1 LKNAKAYNN
10 GKATA
15 EDVGVKA
22 VDELTLEVTLEKP
35 TAYFIDL
42 LCVTAYYPV
51 RKDVVEA
58 ETVWTKSAST
68 YVCNGPFMLSEIKP
82 NEKYILARNPNYVDA
97 SNVKLDVL
105 EMVFIEAPEAELAA
119 YMSGAIDVSDN
130 MSPEAVASY
139 KTSAEFYSVPRIGVF
154 FFDFNTEKKPFD
166 DARIRRAFAMS
177 IDRKQIVNDV
187 LMLTVMNNQSNK
199 DAAQAM
205 QAMWKNNL
213 GVNVEINTWESKVY
227 WDEMANGNFMIM
239 RDGWTGDYPD
249 PMTNLEIFASSE
261 TYDDIR
267 WENAEFDRLLDEN
280 RKITDKKKRM
290 ENYVKAEQILM
301 EDMPVF
307 PLYYLTD
314 TFLAKPRVKGVIKN
328 YICHTIFEFA
338 SVTE

>member
-22 VDELTLEVTLEKP
+22 VDELTLEVTLKNP

-58 ETVWTKSAST
+58 ETVWTKSTST

-307 PLYYLTD
+307 PL
-314 TFLAKPRVKGVIKN
+314 
-328 YICHTIFEFA
+328 
-338 SVTE
+338 